1 MNKKFEFSIGERVRI
16 KVGPF
21 QSFTARIVA
30 IDTQKGILQVKV
42 DIFGRSQPVE
52 LAFLDVE
59 KSIEPKTPPQSPN

>member
-21 QSFTARIVA
+21 QSFPARIVA
-30 IDTQKGILQVKV
+30 IDTQKGILKVKV
-42 DIFGRSQPVE
+42 DIFGRTQPVE

-59 KSIEPKTPPQSPN
+59 KSIETKTPPPSPN